1 MHRRHSSPVGEGPIL
16 VELTG
21 YSVIAY
27 SVIAMGET

>member
-21 YSVIAY
+21 WSAY
-27 SVIAMGET
+27 SVRAMGET